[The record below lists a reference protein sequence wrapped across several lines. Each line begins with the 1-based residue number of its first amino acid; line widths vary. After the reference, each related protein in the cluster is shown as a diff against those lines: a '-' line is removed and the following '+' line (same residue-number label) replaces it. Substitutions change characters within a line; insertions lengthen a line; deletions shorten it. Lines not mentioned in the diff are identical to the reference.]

1 MPEEQPK
8 QEKQNKE
15 FDWFDR
21 PKSRRLLWILLW
33 GVCGLF
39 LLLEFTIKRKAA
51 FTIEKMPFFFA
62 ILGFVACAVSI
73 LIAKGLGYILKVPED
88 YYEPEEDRLPW
99 DVEGGEDN
107 A

>member
-1 MPEEQPK
+1 MAEEQPI

-21 PKSRRLLWILLW
+21 PSSRRLLWILLW
-33 GVCGLF
+33 AICVVF
-39 LLLEFTIKRKAA
+39 VLLEFTIKRKAY
-51 FTIEKMPFFFA
+51 FPIEKIPFFFA

-73 LIAKGLGYILKVPED
+73 LVAKALGNVLKVPED

-99 DVEGGEDN
+99 DVEGGETD